1 MNATND
7 KIRYVAFRFFLERGY
22 EATNIRDICKEVEIK
37 ASSLYFYYKSK
48 EELFFSIYEEI
59 WEEKIK
65 YLEDIEELQK
75 DISPD
80 IKLHILFKKLMEYSL
95 QDITKQKFL
104 IRYHLFPAVDI
115 SNGIRE
121 KLKLWGMKENEI
133 ILDIFKQCIDCN
145 ILDNE
150 RESVDYLQEFKGF
163 VNSLIIETII
173 SSVKMSSTKIDMVWI
188 RFWNCS
194 MLKCI

>member
-1 MNATND
+1 MINTTND
-7 KIRYVAFRFFLERGY
+7 KIRYVAFRFFLEKGY

-48 EELFFSIYEEI
+48 EELFFSIYDEI

-65 YLEDIEELQK
+65 YLEDMEELRR

-80 IKLHILFKKLMEYSL
+80 IKLHIIFKKLMEYTL
-95 QDITKQKFL
+95 RDFTRQKFM

-121 KLKLWGMKENEI
+121 KLKYWGTKENEI

-145 ILDNE
+145 ILDSK
-150 RESVDYLQEFKGF
+150 RESIDYLQEFKD
-163 VNSLIIETII
+163 VINTQIIEMII
-173 SSVKMSSTKIDMVWI
+173 SNIKISSPKIDMLWM
-188 RFWNCS
+188 RFWN
-194 MLKCI
+194 MQL